1 MSTFSTS
8 RTGFLI
14 SGILFTILGILALRY
29 SYASTIIGVQ
39 ILGALYTA
47 AGLAELFYSFRST
60 GTKSVL
66 WRFALGII
74 YLAIGLFMLI
84 KPLANALSLTLILAA
99 LLGAIGL
106 YRIYDAIAH
115 QVPYKLWRII
125 NGIISI
131 IIGIMLWMQ
140 WPYSG
145 IWFIGMLL
153 GIELLVSG
161 LTSIAIAIFAKN

>member
-14 SGILFTILGILALRY
+14 SGILFTILGLLALRY

-39 ILGALYTA
+39 ILGAFYTA
-47 AGLAELFYSFRST
+47 AGLAELFYAFKSS

-84 KPLANALSLTLILAA
+84 KPLANAVSLTLILSLLIAA
-99 LLGAIGL
+99 TGI
-106 YRIYDAIAH
+106 YRIYDAIVH
-115 QVPYKLWRII
+115 NVPYRIWRII

-161 LTSIAIAIFAKN
+161 LTSIAIALFADN

>member
-14 SGILFTILGILALRY
+14 SGILFTILGIIALRY
-29 SYASTIIGVQ
+29 SYASTIIAIQ

-47 AGLAELFYSFRST
+47 AGLAELFYAFKSS
-60 GTKSVL
+60 GPKSVL
-66 WRFALGII
+66 WRFALGAI
-74 YLAIGLFMLI
+74 YLIIGLFMLI
-84 KPLANALSLTLILAA
+84 KPLANALSLTLILA
-99 LLGAIGL
+99 LLLAATGI
-106 YRIYDAIAH
+106 YRIYDAIVH
-115 QVPYKLWRII
+115 NVPYKLWRII

-131 IIGIMLWMQ
+131 IIGILLWMQ

-161 LTSIAIAIFAKN
+161 LTSIAIALFADN